1 MALVVVLVVV
11 STTHS
16 SHASLLAHALL
27 THVLLA
33 HATLLAH
40 AGVGSHS
47 LQAR

>member
-11 STTHS
+11 STTH
-16 SHASLLAHALL
+16 ASLLCHALL
-27 THVLLA
+27 THA
-33 HATLLAH
+33 ALLAH